1 LEGTAGEPEVFRIV
15 IWLTALEIHCCSKP
29 RAEEKI
35 KREVS
40 QIPSEK
46 SELANKLQAVL
57 DLNKDKRVVVV
68 GTTCTG
74 KSTLLQSIIGAHDM
88 DELIF
93 PQLTPEETVYV
104 EQQPWTEDIGR
115 TMERLAKERVK
126 VRPGEPVFG
135 TIVFDADLIV
145 DLQISNDLLLQRTA
159 ARGKEFEDAK
169 NMRQQIERNI
179 AESGIPKI
187 DFSVG

>member
-1 LEGTAGEPEVFRIV
+1 
-15 IWLTALEIHCCSKP
+15 
-29 RAEEKI
+29 
-35 KREVS
+35 
-40 QIPSEK
+40 
-46 SELANKLQAVL
+46 
-57 DLNKDKRVVVV
+57 
-68 GTTCTG
+68 
-74 KSTLLQSIIGAHDM
+74 
-88 DELIF
+88 
-93 PQLTPEETVYV
+93 
-104 EQQPWTEDIGR
+104 
-115 TMERLAKERVK
+115 VK

>member
-1 LEGTAGEPEVFRIV
+1 MPNIFEQLRRQRIQ
-15 IWLTALEIHCCSKP
+15 IEIVKA